1 MIQKHFSSLVG
12 IPDRIKED
20 SSNGVLITGASAGI
34 GAALANR
41 YAAPDRVL
49 WLSGRNAERLAGVG
63 AQCRSRG
70 AETHLAV
77 IDVTDAAAI
86 SEWVTDAATDARLC
100 IVIANAG
107 VSGEATMSARQ
118 QLVATNIGGVVHT
131 VEAAIPAF
139 QKRGCGQIAVMAS
152 LAGYLPQPSAPLYAA
167 SKAAVMHYAAAQ
179 RAALAPSG
187 IGVTAICPGFVDT
200 AMTRRNS
207 FAMPLMKTAPIAAGN
222 IVHRLQRNP
231 ARIAFPWPLAM
242 ALRLGGWLPEALR
255 GVILR
260 RLA

>member
-20 SSNGVLITGASAGI
+20 SSNGVLIPGASAGI
-34 GAALANR
+34 GAALANH
-41 YAAPDRVL
+41 YAAPGRVL

-63 AQCRSRG
+63 A
-70 AETHLAV
+70 
-77 IDVTDAAAI
+77 DAAAI

-207 FAMPLMKTAPIAAGN
+207 FAMPLMKTAPIAAAN